1 MRDLAY
7 DLAANGARVSYRDLP
22 EDVVGITK
30 KFILDTLGCA
40 IAGSSAPGCG
50 SVVEVVKDWGGKK
63 ESTIMVYGGKVI
75 ATHAALVNSMMIQAL
90 EIDDMHEEAV
100 LHANVTVLP
109 AALATAERKGN
120 VSGEELIGAVAIG
133 IDVVGR
139 LGLGII
145 SRHLD
150 WVITTVTGYFGAAIA
165 AGKILGMNEDK
176 LHNAM
181 GIALTQTAGS
191 LQTVAD
197 KVLVKRMLAGF
208 ASRGGVLAAVLAE
221 KGITGVK
228 NVFEGPWGFF
238 PLYYEGKYDRNRILK
253 GLGET
258 FEGKNLG
265 VKLYMGNRRTHPCI
279 DGTLSIIKENNIKAD
294 DVAEVVAHVNEA
306 SYIKVG
312 GPFEIGENPQVD
324 AEFSIP
330 YAIALAI
337 ARRHVFVDD
346 FLEERI
352 RSDVQVLELS
362 RKVRVVGDQGSIRD
376 AGRGVTP
383 CVIDIRT
390 KDNKVYSQRVDVTS
404 GSPEKPASMED
415 VAEKFRKCCA
425 FSPKPLSKKRVEDI
439 ISMINN
445 LEKVQDIKS
454 LLKLMA

>member
-7 DLAANGARVSYRDLP
+7 DLAANAAKMSYRDLP
-22 EDVVGITK
+22 DDVVMITK

-90 EIDDMHEEAV
+90 EIDDIHEEAM

-109 AALATAERKGN
+109 AALAMAERKGN

-150 WVITTVTGYFGAAIA
+150 WIITTVTGYFGAAVA
-165 AGKILGMNEDK
+165 AGKILGMEEDK

-208 ASRGGVLAAVLAE
+208 AARGGVLAAVLAE

-228 NVFEGPWGFF
+228 NVFEGPWGFY

-253 GLGET
+253 QLGET

-279 DGTLSIIKENNIKAD
+279 DATLSIVEENDLKAY

-312 GPFEIGENPQVD
+312 GSFEIGENPQVD
-324 AEFSIP
+324 AQFNIP
-330 YAIALAI
+330 YALALAI

-352 RSDVQVLELS
+352 RTDREVLELS
-362 RKVRVVGDQGSIRD
+362 RRVKVVGDQGSVKEV
-376 AGRGVTP
+376 GRGAVP
-383 CVIDIRT
+383 CVVDIRT
-390 KDNKVYSQRVDVTS
+390 KDNRVYSRRVDVTS

-425 FSPKPLSKKRVEDI
+425 FSVKPLSKKKVEDI
-439 ISMINN
+439 IRMTDD
-445 LEKVQDIKS
+445 LENVRDVKS
-454 LLKLMA
+454 LMKLMA